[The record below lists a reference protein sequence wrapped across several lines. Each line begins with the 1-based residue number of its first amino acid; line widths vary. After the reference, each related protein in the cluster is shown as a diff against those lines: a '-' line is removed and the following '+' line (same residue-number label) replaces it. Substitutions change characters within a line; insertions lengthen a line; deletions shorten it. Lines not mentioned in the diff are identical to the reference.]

1 MERAGTQGAGEHS
14 CFAFPWGAGEVCR
27 TPSDASRLR
36 HPFHPAQSQGEGCR
50 RRVAACRGDVRVC
63 VCGLSSHSCPRG
75 WHGCAVGFRQLSV
88 LSLILFKVTVKN
100 PHKTLLMK
108 WKSVQIYP
116 PAYRCLCFLSPNNC
130 SLRFSFMI
138 LKGLFLSN
146 NESEQS
152 TSCAFW
158 SLDCGGRWAGI
169 GGLGVRALPF
179 FFLSLLTLFIFT
191 LRGGLNAGEMRC
203 S

>member
-1 MERAGTQGAGEHS
+1 M
-14 CFAFPWGAGEVCR
+14 
-27 TPSDASRLR
+27 
-36 HPFHPAQSQGEGCR
+36 
-50 RRVAACRGDVRVC
+50 C

-152 TSCAFW
+152 TSYAFW

>member
-1 MERAGTQGAGEHS
+1 MA
-14 CFAFPWGAGEVCR
+14 W
-27 TPSDASRLR
+27 
-36 HPFHPAQSQGEGCR
+36 
-50 RRVAACRGDVRVC
+50 
-63 VCGLSSHSCPRG
+63 
-75 WHGCAVGFRQLSV
+75 CAVGFRQLSV

-191 LRGGLNAGEMRC
+191 LQGWFECRRNEMFLRGDMCEGKITSFNKSR
-203 S
+203 